1 MNTLVARHFFT
12 GSTEALRLF
21 AVHAISDEQGAR
33 KKRSAWRF
41 CLTWMVSQPTV
52 PSARL
57 TLSWCVKPLIAL
69 NLLQ

>member
-41 CLTWMVSQPTV
+41 CLTWSGE
-52 PSARL
+52 SADGAFSSPHAQLMR
-57 TLSWCVKPLIAL
+57 
-69 NLLQ
+69 